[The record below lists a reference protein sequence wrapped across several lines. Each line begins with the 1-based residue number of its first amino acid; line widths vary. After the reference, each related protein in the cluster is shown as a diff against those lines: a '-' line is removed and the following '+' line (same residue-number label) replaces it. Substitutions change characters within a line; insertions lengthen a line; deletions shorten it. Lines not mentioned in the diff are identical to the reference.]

1 MEVKYVFLIILLL
14 FTNVN
19 GNSTR
24 CHNKTNSSRYINL
37 SFTSIASTD
46 IKREGH
52 PLSRNWLL
60 LSLLGILGTILN
72 SFVLRV
78 FYKNRNALQTSINT
92 MTW

>member
-24 CHNKTNSSRYINL
+24 CLNKTNSSRYFNL
-37 SFTSIASTD
+37 SFTSIASAD